1 MDAGNE
7 GFGPLDHRH
16 CVLLLLCFGYL
27 TFRLPNY
34 LIRYPEQMATPDRL
48 RRPEANTRHLLGR
61 ATDRL
66 ERSIAAA
73 VAAAGHPVRPAH
85 AAVFTNIDSEGTRLT
100 QLAERALMTP
110 QAMAELVDDLA
121 RLGYVTREPDPTDG
135 RAKLI
140 VLTDRGFDAVQDAF
154 DTITEPGGA
163 ARGGA
168 RSPHPRAAPQH
179 AAAGG
184 GAPEA

>member
-1 MDAGNE
+1 M
-7 GFGPLDHRH
+7 
-16 CVLLLLCFGYL
+16 
-27 TFRLPNY
+27 
-34 LIRYPEQMATPDRL
+34 
-48 RRPEANTRHLLGR
+48 
-61 ATDRL
+61 
-66 ERSIAAA
+66 
-73 VAAAGHPVRPAH
+73 AAAGHPVRPAH

-154 DTITEPGGA
+154 DTITGLEAQLEAELGHRTLVQLRNVLQRVA
-163 ARGGA
+163 DL
-168 RSPHPRAAPQH
+168 
-179 AAAGG
+179 
-184 GAPEA
+184 PEA